1 MNFDVSTPALIF
13 PAISLLMLAYTNRF
27 VVLAQLIRDLDKEYR
42 TTKQEVHLTQISN
55 LRHRMAYIKSMQVLG
70 ALAFVI
76 AATSML
82 MNMLKLYQLSYFV
95 FGVSLLTLI
104 GSLIF
109 LFLELKVSIEALSIQ
124 IDDLE
129 QL

>member
-1 MNFDVSTPALIF
+1 MNFDLTTPALIF

-42 TTKQEVHLTQISN
+42 QTKQEVHLSQIAN
-55 LRHRMAYIKSMQVLG
+55 LRKRMSYIKSMQVLG
-70 ALAFVI
+70 ATSFVI
-76 AATSML
+76 AASSML
-82 MNMLKLYQLSYFV
+82 LHLVNEEVFAYIA
-95 FGVSLLTLI
+95 FGVSLIALI

-109 LFLELKVSIEALSIQ
+109 LFLELRISIEALAIQ

-129 QL
+129 QN